1 MEGCCSVGIT
11 EKLIEGAKAA
21 PSFPRLRPALHVT
34 TPSKGGQEGTPL
46 LRELGC
52 KADGAYQPRPQGAG
66 GWGKQCKEGTFI
78 PENP

>member
-1 MEGCCSVGIT
+1 MEGCYSVGIT

-21 PSFPRLRPALHVT
+21 PSLPRLRPALHVT